1 MPGPGGEGERTW
13 GAKEERRMMN
23 VVGRT
28 SASAEKRAKV
38 GADLISLASLR
49 TGLSVSVSLSTD
61 SRLDDAAHR
70 SSIHVD
76 RPTIPY
82 QSTSRSNLSSVVIE
96 SPTSFWAFLRM

>member
-23 VVGRT
+23 VGRT

-61 SRLDDAAHR
+61 SRLDNAAHR

>member
-1 MPGPGGEGERTW
+1 MPGPGGEGEGTW

-61 SRLDDAAHR
+61 SRLDDAAQA
-70 SSIHVD
+70 
-76 RPTIPY
+76 Y
-82 QSTSRSNLSSVVIE
+82 
-96 SPTSFWAFLRM
+96 M